1 MGKSSTSG
9 SNGAKKAP
17 EKKTPEKKAQ
27 ENRQP
32 AKKPAADDKAFR
44 TDLLRRMLLIRRVEE
59 KAAQMY
65 GLRKIGGFCHLYI
78 GQEAVAVGAV
88 AALDLEHDYVFTAYR
103 DHGHALACGMDAKVM
118 MAELYGK
125 AAGCSRGKGG
135 SMHLFDAERHML
147 GGNGIVGAHIPV
159 ATGAA
164 LKIRYKKEN
173 GVVLCF
179 FGDGAIHQ
187 GSFHESLNLAK
198 IWNLPIVYICENN
211 QYGMGTDFRRVSAV
225 TDFSKMGVSYDIPG
239 SQMDGMD
246 VLEVHGAVKDAVER
260 AREEHQPSFIEAVTY
275 RYKGHSMSDP
285 ATYRTKEELAEY
297 KNQDPILILK
307 AKLLEAKQLSNEEFD
322 EIDAECKQISNDAA
336 RFAEDS
342 PQPAV
347 ETLYEDVLV

>member
-1 MGKSSTSG
+1 MAKTKAEATRA
-9 SNGAKKAP
+9 GAKGKLVGTTGTVPGKTAASKAP
-17 EKKTPEKKAQ
+17 GGGE
-27 ENRQP
+27 
-32 AKKPAADDKAFR
+32 KAFR
-44 TDLLRRMLLIRRVEE
+44 TELLRQMLLIRRLEE
-59 KAAQMY
+59 KSAQMY

-88 AALDLEHDYVFTAYR
+88 AALDLKKDYVLTAYR
-103 DHGHALACGMDAKVM
+103 DHGHALACGMDPKAM

-125 AAGCSRGKGG
+125 VTGCSRGKGG
-135 SMHLFDAERHML
+135 SMHLFDAENHML
-147 GGNGIVGAHIPV
+147 GGNGIVGAHIPL
-159 ATGAA
+159 ATGVA
-164 LKIRYKKEN
+164 LKLSYKKEN

-211 QYGMGTDFRRVSAV
+211 QYGMGTDFRRVSSV

-246 VLEVHGAVKDAVER
+246 VLKVHGAVKEAVER
-260 AREEHQPSFIEAVTY
+260 ARKEHRPSFIEAVTY

-285 ATYRTKEELAEY
+285 ATYRTKEELEEY
-297 KNQDPILILK
+297 KSQDPILILK
-307 AKLLEAKQLSNEEFD
+307 AEMLKAKQLTNDEFD
-322 EIDAECKQISNDAA
+322 KIDAECKRISAEAA
-336 RFAEDS
+336 QFAEDS

-347 ETLYEDVLV
+347 DTLYEDVLV